1 MLPPPFLLEY
11 SALHASNAKCQSEK
25 NDLIS
30 LYVVRVVRF
39 RTSLF
44 FSSWWE
50 PAAQPCALGHSS
62 YSRRAQKKS
71 TAEANYF
78 YFNSSLF
85 SGIRFTDE
93 PSTTC
98 LLIEQV
104 SPISSW
110 IIKHPTGDL
119 VIGPFLAR
127 ERRQGRIVKTDDF
140 CPRIGH
146 QQR

>member
-1 MLPPPFLLEY
+1 
-11 SALHASNAKCQSEK
+11 
-25 NDLIS
+25 
-30 LYVVRVVRF
+30 
-39 RTSLF
+39 LF

-50 PAAQPCALGHSS
+50 PAAQPRALDHSSSPDHSS

-78 YFNSSLF
+78 YFNSSLS
-85 SGIRFTDE
+85 SGSRFTDE

-98 LLIEQV
+98 LLTEQV

-110 IIKHPTGDL
+110 IIKHPTDDL
-119 VIGPFLAR
+119 VVGRLLER
-127 ERRQGRIVKTDDF
+127 KRRQGRIVKADDF
-140 CPRIGH
+140 RPRIGH